1 MTIDALAAALPQ
13 QLGWPAKTPDQQ
25 ATPAQTSAP
34 VPAPVPVAV
43 QQQTRKPEPSPTA
56 DALQAAVKQ
65 IDSYLKGSQ
74 RTLQFSVD
82 DATGVTVVSVKDS
95 NGDVIRQIP
104 NEDVLRLARSLGEGG
119 SKSLLE
125 IAV

>member
-25 ATPAQTSAP
+25 ATPTVTSAP
-34 VPAPVPVAV
+34 APAPV
-43 QQQTRKPEPSPTA
+43 QQQQQQREPPPNA
-56 DALQAAVKQ
+56 DALQAAIKQ